1 MVTQCS
7 QCGGGSHAKAL
18 GENKRRARSR
28 LSERVVRKAFS
39 REEVVFKAK
48 LKLRIT
54 LVRGRLQGQEQQRP
68 V

>member
-28 LSERVVRKAFS
+28 LSERVVRKSFS

-48 LKLRIT
+48 LKLIIT
-54 LVRGRLQGQEQQRP
+54 
-68 V
+68 